1 MLEPPRLIKPK
12 MFVPT
17 APLGEMF
24 CELLPEL
31 AAVVPDGGARPELLK
46 ILVLM
51 LALLGDVA
59 FPPVVLSEPVALLTL
74 FTFCFERIMLT
85 VVLSM
90 KTLFDWTPLGEFEC
104 ACLCGFSAMSC
115 S

>member
-1 MLEPPRLIKPK
+1 MLEPPKLIKPR

-17 APLGEMF
+17 APRGEMF
-24 CELLPEL
+24 YELLPEL
-31 AAVVPDGGARPELLK
+31 AAVAPEGARPELLK

-51 LALLGDVA
+51 LALLGEVA
-59 FPPVVLSEPVALLTL
+59 FPPVMLSEPVALFALVL
-74 FTFCFERIMLT
+74 FCFERIMPV

-90 KTLFDWTPLGEFEC
+90 KTLFDVTPLGEFEC
-104 ACLCGFSAMSC
+104 ACFCGFSAMSC